1 MLRLLIDEE
10 STLSTSE
17 WQREMKTLREIL
29 GDTLKYDQANQQRI
43 QKALERVYNDNFNS
57 ELDLMQEDDN
67 DVCDHPTSVGAFNGF
82 SACV

>member
-67 DVCDHPTSVGAFNGF
+67 DV
-82 SACV
+82 